1 MELLGQS
8 FLEEEIEE
16 ISLLKELCDGMLID
30 GKQVVCF
37 EILDDILNS
46 RCEIKK
52 LSEADLLVTL
62 EQLKGFHAFWEDIE
76 WYDNE
81 KFRTLLPKFKKIIKQ
96 QCRSFAKDGFC
107 PSHFKSR
114 WRRYSGNG
122 VTAYLSTNQV
132 NV

>member
-1 MELLGQS
+1 MESLGQY

-62 EQLKGFHAFWEDIE
+62 EQLKGFHAFWEEVE

-81 KFRTLLPKFKKIIKQ
+81 KLGTLLPKFKKIIKQ
-96 QCRSFAKDGFC
+96 EWKARK
-107 PSHFKSR
+107 R
-114 WRRYSGNG
+114 
-122 VTAYLSTNQV
+122 
-132 NV
+132 